1 MKLTFSFLA
10 ALLFLP
16 AAAHAQRS
24 MSTAEVLSFVQSQV
38 KIGDD
43 RATADYL
50 LHKVKLTQKLDVR
63 SVEDLQGKGAGP
75 QTIKALR
82 KLAEDS
88 AALPEPPPVVVVA
101 PPPPARPNEARKL
114 MRGVLPC
121 VSDPPCLA
129 SVCRFCFW

>member
-1 MKLTFSFLA
+1 MKSSRPFILIGFNQTRLSAYDTIQAGLFMKLTFAFLA

-24 MSTAEVLSFVQSQV
+24 MSTAEVPGFVQSQI

-50 LHKVKLTQKLDVR
+50 LHKVKLSQKLDVR

-75 QTIKALR
+75 QTVRALR
-82 KLAEDS
+82 RLAEDS
-88 AALPEPPPVVVVA
+88 AALPEPP
-101 PPPPARPNEARKL
+101 
-114 MRGVLPC
+114 
-121 VSDPPCLA
+121 
-129 SVCRFCFW
+129 